1 MSVAGSS
8 VAAPGQGT
16 TETPAATGDVAEE
29 TETPVVEG
37 ETAATET
44 TETTETPAAP
54 EIPEETLKTAAE
66 KYAADAVKVATEKQ
80 KQANSAM
87 AAARRAEARATAAT
101 EAVKAENKALST
113 NLDAH
118 KGFVERLQKG
128 DVTALALIGFGSLR
142 AFLDRC
148 ATGDTPAAATPQD
161 EIAAL
166 RREREQEK
174 AEAAAL
180 RIEQIKAAVKAGIEA
195 QRDKFPRA
203 ATSRGQR
210 EIWEGIEAYNELHGV
225 VPDEIIFQIAERV
238 EASLRK
244 EFGEPSS
251 VTRPTANNGALPG
264 KGTGKTI
271 TSRGAAG
278 APGSQELSMD
288 PDIRREQV
296 AARMRAA
303 GEL

>member
-1 MSVAGSS
+1 MSAAGSS
-8 VAAPGQGT
+8 TADPQQGT
-16 TETPAATGDVAEE
+16 EGTPSAAAGETVVADP
-29 TETPVVEG
+29 PVVEG
-37 ETAATET
+37 ETPPATDPPVVEGET
-44 TETTETPAAP
+44 IEAPAP
-54 EIPEETLKTAAE
+54 EIPEEALKTAAE
-66 KYAADAVKVATEKQ
+66 KYAAGQVKL
-80 KQANSAM
+80 ANQTM
-87 AAARRAEARATAAT
+87 AAARRAESRT
-101 EAVKAENKALST
+101 EAVKAENKTLST

-118 KGFVERLQKG
+118 KDFVTRLQKG
-128 DVTALALIGFGSLR
+128 DVTALSQIGFTSLR

-174 AEAAAL
+174 AEAAAQ
-180 RIEQIKAAVKAGIEA
+180 RIEGVKAAVKSAIESQKDA
-195 QRDKFPRA
+195 KYPRA
-203 ATSRGQR
+203 ATSRGHR

-225 VPDEIIFQIAERV
+225 VPDEIIFQIADRV

-251 VTRPTANNGALPG
+251 ATRPAANNGALPG